1 MDWLG
6 FFRSKKPPSAQTAR
20 DRLMMVVAVQRD
32 QDGRRSPTAVA
43 SALSYLPQLREEL
56 LAVVRKY
63 VPVPDTAV
71 QVNVQ
76 KEAGLEVLEMNISL
90 PEGATRLS

>member
-6 FFRSKKPPSAQTAR
+6 VFRAKKPPSAQTAR

-32 QDGRRSPTAVA
+32 NDGRRTPMTTG
-43 SALSYLPQLREEL
+43 LSYLPQLREEL

-63 VPVPDTAV
+63 VAVADSAV
-71 QVNVQ
+71 QVKMQ
-76 KEAGLEVLEMNISL
+76 SEAGLEVLEMNISL
-90 PEGATRLS
+90 PQGAGRTN